1 MTQRTT
7 GRDWCKIRIVLVGSV
22 FFVILGG
29 LWARAFWVQV
39 YKGPAL
45 AAQAQDQY
53 WTKQTVRGMR
63 GDILDRKGRLLAQSV
78 TAHSVFARPQEMPN
92 PERVAARLAPILH
105 QDQARLRRVLAKEA
119 PFVWVA
125 RKVGD
130 PLAQAVAE
138 AQLPGIFLTEE
149 HDRYYPQGHLAGQ
162 LLGFTGMDNQ
172 GLEGLEKQFEHHL
185 QGRSL
190 QVRMQR
196 DATGR
201 LLDGQGMDTTQAAGQ
216 NVKLTLDTWL
226 QGVAEE
232 AVSGAVDRYRAR
244 FGASLVVHVPSGE
257 ILSWAQYPFFNPNE
271 FQESQASI
279 WRNRIALDVF
289 EPGSTIKPLL
299 VAAALEEGVCQSS
312 DTFYCENGRWKR
324 WGHTFKDTHSYG
336 ELNVSEIIKYS
347 SNIGA
352 AKIGLDLGVSR
363 YYRYLRR
370 LGFGQEGNLP
380 LAGEASGIVP
390 APEKWRQ
397 VRLATSAFGQGIGVT
412 MLQLAQAYL
421 CLANDGRTIPLRL
434 VQSPATQTSSSKQ
447 VFSQDTA
454 RTVQK
459 MMRGVVES
467 NGTGTRARVPGLTVG
482 GKTGTSQKASTQGGY
497 GETYVAAFVGFFPA
511 LSPKYMILTVIDEP
525 RRNHYGGVVAAPV
538 VKTVAQKMTASTRF
552 ALQGAVPKPDTPTP
566 RAATTKRHTAKKA
579 AVKISEGTMPDLTG
593 HSVRRAMEV
602 AQQYGQMPVLK
613 GRGQVVV
620 KQYPAAGG
628 KANTKRWT
636 LWLQSASSFP
646 N

>member
-7 GRDWCKIRIVLVGSV
+7 GRDWSKIRIVLVGGV
-22 FFVILGG
+22 FFMILGG

-39 YKGPAL
+39 YKGSEL
-45 AAQAQDQY
+45 AAQAEQQY
-53 WTKQTVRGMR
+53 WTEQTVRGLR
-63 GDILDRKGRLLAQSV
+63 GDIIDRKGRLLAQSV
-78 TAHSVFARPQEMPN
+78 TAHSVFARPQEITDPDQ
-92 PERVAARLAPILH
+92 VAARLAPILQ
-105 QDQARLRRVLAKEA
+105 QDKARLQRLLDKEA
-119 PFVWVA
+119 PFVWLA

-138 AQLPGIFLTEE
+138 AHLPGIFLTEE

-172 GLEGLEKQFEHHL
+172 GLEGLEKIFENRL

-201 LLDGQGMDTTQAAGQ
+201 LLAGQGMDPAQAAGQ
-216 NVKLTLDTWL
+216 NVELTLDTWL

-232 AVSGAVDRYRAR
+232 AVSTAVDRYQAR
-244 FGASLVVHVPSGE
+244 FGASLVVHVPTGE
-257 ILSWAQYPFFNPNE
+257 ILSWAQYPFFNPND
-271 FQESQASI
+271 FQESQAAI

-299 VAAALEEGVCQSS
+299 VAAALEEGICQPS
-312 DTFYCENGRWKR
+312 DTFFCENGRWKQ
-324 WGHTFKDTHSYG
+324 WGHTFKDTHAYD

-352 AKIGLDLGVSR
+352 AKIGLDLGVSQ

-370 LGFGQEGNLP
+370 LGFGQESDLP

-412 MLQLAQAYL
+412 MLQLAKAYL
-421 CLANDGRTIPLRL
+421 CLANDGRSTPLRL
-434 VQSPATQTSSSKQ
+434 LQSPERQADSPKR

-454 RTVQK
+454 RTVQE

-482 GKTGTSQKASTQGGY
+482 GKTGTSQKSSLQGGY

-511 LSPKYMILTVIDEP
+511 ISPEYMILTVIDEP
-525 RRNHYGGVVAAPV
+525 RPNHYGGVVAAPV
-538 VKTVAQKMTASTRF
+538 VKKVAQKMAASTRF
-552 ALQGAVPKPDTPTP
+552 ALQGAVP
-566 RAATTKRHTAKKA
+566 
-579 AVKISEGTMPDLTG
+579 
-593 HSVRRAMEV
+593 
-602 AQQYGQMPVLK
+602 
-613 GRGQVVV
+613 
-620 KQYPAAGG
+620 
-628 KANTKRWT
+628 
-636 LWLQSASSFP
+636 
-646 N
+646 